1 MGQHAK
7 RFDAVSA
14 PKGSGLAA
22 VVGALKGVADVA
34 EEWFDPNSLEVT
46 GAMQRFEQGL
56 ALLAGAPAHPE
67 AGEPAKAKKPR
78 TTGGRKAATPKD
90 SDDAKNVGDTPGN
103 GAEGSG
109 AVESS

>member
-67 AGEPAKAKKPR
+67 AGEPSKEKKPR
-78 TTGGRKAATPKD
+78 TTGGRKSATPK
-90 SDDAKNVGDTPGN
+90 NTGDTPGN